1 MEYWTGF
8 PFPLQLLSD
17 SLLVLFRQTANAK
30 HRIKKVSMCA
40 GAICVKRRRA
50 FVFVYLYAVTI
61 ACVWVWVWLFLCSRK
76 GVFVCV
82 SLFAWVWVC
91 VCVRIRG
98 VCVCVLVCVS
108 ECECVGV
115 CVCIIKAKWAEGR
128 ESQSSQAVCQQHVW
142 LSVPLWEQL
151 SAVSFSFS
159 PGNNKNV
166 LINMCLKYIR
176 FDTVMTRCR
185 DTWHVRQTFKKYGIK
200 MFRSD
205 SCLSFGEELWP
216 CDGTQRVE
224 RQRYSQF
231 SGSFRSVQ
239 SFYAKLG
246 GSTPSLKVL
255 SSKSHRLL
263 PTWIKNNTRLC

>member
-1 MEYWTGF
+1 MLNIGLRKCPCVQERYVWSADV
-8 PFPLQLLSD
+8 LLCLYTCVQWQSPVFECESD
-17 SLLVLFRQTANAK
+17 SFCVLG
-30 HRIKKVSMCA
+30 KVCLFVWV
-40 GAICVKRRRA
+40 CLHECEC
-50 FVFVYLYAVTI
+50 VFVYAYV
-61 ACVWVWVWLFLCSRK
+61 
-76 GVFVCV
+76 
-82 SLFAWVWVC
+82 
-91 VCVRIRG
+91 